1 MYIIP
6 NLLNIEVSSVMFTI
20 ELNSKMVDALWLDKK
35 EQREKEISKLEH
47 VSKWKETSAD
57 SLERRINLKNKHIV
71 FTRVIF

>member
-47 VSKWKETSAD
+47 VSK
-57 SLERRINLKNKHIV
+57 
-71 FTRVIF
+71 